1 MKTQRCN
8 YLVLIWMLVLQAM
21 VALAGCN
28 DKGKDTKAA
37 VSERATSEQETQKK
51 PKYDFP
57 DEIYGNAKIWSEPRI
72 QFVWQHPDDKYQ
84 SIWSMKTD
92 GTDVRRAAGPE
103 LLSIDM
109 GKRYAINSRPVRSPD
124 NRYVAVKVSNFSDYD
139 VSHYIIIDLKNKT
152 RKVFPLKGSPPC
164 FVWTKDSQSLFFY
177 ADTMYE
183 YHSATQHLT
192 KPPTILA
199 NGLYLIDDDKLFLG
213 LGYRELEFY
222 DRQGRLVR
230 KVGLPVKEDI
240 DIRGHKL
247 SPDEKKLKLMCGT
260 GVYHYIINIEDNFSV
275 LFFSKYDQYD
285 LAVSTFLPNQDKL
298 FGDFANYR
306 KVAIFDYKKKQFEDL
321 ELAHQGIMYGYLT
334 TINTR
339 SKNTH

>member
-8 YLVLIWMLVLQAM
+8 YLVLIWMLVLPAM

-37 VSERATSEQETQKK
+37 VSESAVSEKEKQKK

-57 DEIYGNAKIWSEPRI
+57 DEIYGDPKIWSEPRI
-72 QFVWQHPDDKYQ
+72 QFVWQHPDDKYD

-230 KVGLPVKEDI
+230 KVGLPIVGSIKN
-240 DIRGHKL
+240 RGHRL
-247 SPDEKKLKLMCGT
+247 SPDGKKLKISSDKGRC
-260 GVYHYIINIEDNFSV
+260 HYIIDMADDFNVV
-275 LFFSKYDQYD
+275 LFSKWDQYN
-285 LAVSTFLPNQDKL
+285 LTMCTFLPNENKL
-298 FGDFANYR
+298 FGYLNSDN
-306 KVAIFDYKKKQFEDL
+306 KMCVFDYSEKKLIELEDIDNSL
-321 ELAHQGIMYGYLT
+321 SYGYMT
-334 TINTR
+334 TIN
-339 SKNTH
+339 KNPQKNH